1 MARAL
6 RNKRSRNSDTDDAKT
21 DTSRAQPQVN
31 RRHLSRKLAAN
42 QDQHATEATSKP
54 PFWRKRVFRYLVLL
68 VIALAVIWSAT
79 IAYITY
85 LPPEYK
91 VKWTLLIPGS
101 GTGSNLN
108 LENLGQATT
117 SVNSAYS
124 SQSVD
129 PKVNYKAIAVSR
141 NVLETAANLSDL
153 SVQEFGKPSIKLID
167 QTTLIEFSVTDN
179 TAEGAY
185 QRAINHDQAFQA
197 ELQKLREDEMQ
208 LRRSGT
214 SSVLQEYQDNVDKA
228 QADILEYKSQSSI
241 TSTKQVE
248 QLASNIEDFKKRR
261 ADATLKLANV
271 SASLNDLKSTLGV
284 DIDDADKAI
293 KLQNDPV
300 FQALLEARSD
310 AIAELTELRAVWGS
324 GHPKVQ
330 HSQARVTEAVQAL
343 LSRALITAGITRESE
358 MDDLLVSE
366 SNVRSSLYNDLIRQ
380 SAEETATRSE
390 LNRYESLIADMES
403 ELQDLSRRSA
413 ILEDLER
420 KHQAATA
427 IFVSVAAKTDLG
439 KSDIYA
445 SYPMTQMLTPP
456 IVPSQPEKLKQ
467 LFAVLGAI
475 AGSIMVALSL
485 VIAWQRYVL
494 LQKLRKSL

>member
-1 MARAL
+1 MAL
-6 RNKRSRNSDTDDAKT
+6 RNPAKRLGSGKDAASSSAEQLDAAQARRRLT
-21 DTSRAQPQVN
+21 RA
-31 RRHLSRKLAAN
+31 AAN
-42 QDQHATEATSKP
+42 QPEHAGATHARP
-54 PFWRKRVFRYLVLL
+54 RFWQRRAFRYIVLYA
-68 VIALAVIWSAT
+68 VALTVIWAAALS
-79 IAYITY
+79 YVKY
-85 LPPEYK
+85 LPPEYL

-108 LENLGQATT
+108 LEDLGQATT

-129 PKVNYKAIAVSR
+129 PKVNYKAIATSR
-141 NVLETAANLSDL
+141 NVLEQAALLSGL
-153 SVQEFGKPSIKLID
+153 TLQEFGKPKIKLID
-167 QTTLIEFSVTDN
+167 QTTLIEFAVSDT
-179 TAEGAY
+179 TPEGAY
-185 QRAINHDQAFQA
+185 ARAVNHDQAFQA

-208 LRRSGT
+208 LRRGGT
-214 SSVLQEYQDNVDKA
+214 TAVLQEYQENVDAA
-228 QADILEYKSQSSI
+228 QADLLDYKTRSAIS
-241 TSTKQVE
+241 STKQVE
-248 QLASNIEDFKKRR
+248 QLASNIEEFKKRR
-261 ADATLKLANV
+261 ADATLRLAAV
-271 SASLNDLKSTLGV
+271 TAGLNDLKSILGV
-284 DIDDADKAI
+284 DIDEADTAI

-300 FQALLEARSD
+300 FQALLTARSD
-310 AIAELTELRAVWGS
+310 AIAELTEHQAIWGS

-330 HSQARVTEAVQAL
+330 HAQARVTEAV
-343 LSRALITAGITRESE
+343 RALVTRAYVTAGVNREAE
-358 MDDLLVSE
+358 LDQLLVSE
-366 SNVRSSLYNDLIRQ
+366 SNVRSSLYNELIRQ
-380 SAEETATRSE
+380 SAEQTATQSE
-390 LNRYESLIADMES
+390 LERFDALIADMEA

-427 IFVSVAAKTDLG
+427 IYVSVAAKTDLG

-456 IVPSQPEKLKQ
+456 IVPQNPEKLKK
-467 LFAVLGAI
+467 LFAILGAV